1 MSIPVER
8 LMADLLVQRR
18 PSKKRG
24 APRRSPRPPRWFDC
38 EYTDPTCF
46 VLNHLGLSTASAP
59 RRNDEAD
66 MRGPELDR
74 SSAAQV
80 IGETCDLTPKVGK
93 KVAGD
98 VVGGT

>member
-8 LMADLLVQRR
+8 LMADLLVYGGPRKSGDLEDRR
-18 PSKKRG
+18 G
-24 APRRSPRPPRWFDC
+24 RRSGLTTGPA
-38 EYTDPTCF
+38 CF
-46 VLNHLGLSTASAP
+46 VLAHLSVNIAPAP

-80 IGETCDLTPKVGK
+80 IGETCDLTPEVGK